1 MLPDQRISVY
11 PLRHP
16 SIYSQ
21 RTLWYVSLLSLFCHF
36 TSLSMKRYN
45 SKPSLIF
52 SKKHANV
59 QSLKNLSQRKQQFS
73 VIAEP
78 VAAVLN
84 GDTGSTIN
92 NTLVKDQPIFLD
104 LFCQSNF
111 LARLMAI
118 KEIGQCQCYAV
129 PLGGHSA
136 HSKYSLSWS
145 DNSASAA
152 LLSLRRNH
160 GPCIQFYRCG

>member
-1 MLPDQRISVY
+1 MLPDQR
-11 PLRHP
+11 
-16 SIYSQ
+16 SQ
-21 RTLWYVSLLSLFCHF
+21 RTLWYVSLLSLSCHF
-36 TSLSMKRYN
+36 TSLLMKRYN
-45 SKPSLIF
+45 SKPSLIC

-73 VIAEP
+73 VLAEP

-92 NTLVKDQPIFLD
+92 NMLVKDQPILLD

-118 KEIGQCQCYAV
+118 KEIGCCNV
-129 PLGGHSA
+129 NVMLFLLGVIQLIQNILFHG
-136 HSKYSLSWS
+136 LIIQ
-145 DNSASAA
+145 
-152 LLSLRRNH
+152 LL
-160 GPCIQFYRCG
+160 QRCLV